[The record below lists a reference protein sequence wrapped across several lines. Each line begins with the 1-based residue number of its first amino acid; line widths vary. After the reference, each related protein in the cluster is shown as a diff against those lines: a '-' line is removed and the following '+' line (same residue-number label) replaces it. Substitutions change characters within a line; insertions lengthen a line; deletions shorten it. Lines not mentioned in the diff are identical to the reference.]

1 MIKLSTILKEVQE
14 GAKVTFDDKGEAS
27 SIEIAYK
34 PLDGEQLSTD
44 DDFNKRYR
52 RYKVFYSLSSNP
64 EATNIKKAEDALKYK
79 ANLIK
84 SAELKDLLKKT
95 IVTRLPKVDYIG
107 FLESKGNL
115 NLLLLETFQDL
126 YPGAETVEIKKIE
139 YKFIDNAVDWDKFL
153 KQTDSIKK
161 TVLKFLR
168 TTAQEPGP
176 YKVRKSDQLQSLLV
190 KLLHSKY
197 NIGLHPSGEGEKFP
211 PAYNIIV
218 ECLTKGK
225 TMLII
230 DDNTHTGTDFY
241 KIFEGIE
248 RIREGIVE
256 ANSKPTQDEQEVI
269 NTLEQL
275 KKNPKAKTS
284 TYLQKEISRLENEV
298 KLYRSRINILNRNAN
313 KSKDRFFGYALYVL
327 DPGDINK

>member
-1 MIKLSTILKEVQE
+1 MIKLSDIVKEVLE
-14 GAKVTFDDKGEAS
+14 GVKVTFDDSGEKAT
-27 SIEIAYK
+27 SIDIAYQH
-34 PLDGEQLSTD
+34 LDGEQLNTD
-44 DDFNKRYR
+44 DDFNKRYG
-52 RYKVFYSLSSNP
+52 YKVFYSLRSDP
-64 EATNIKKAEDALKYK
+64 KATKIKKAEDALKYK

-84 SAELKDLLKKT
+84 SAELKNLLKKT

-107 FLESKGNL
+107 FLESKGSL
-115 NLLLLETFQDL
+115 NLLLLNTFQDL
-126 YPGAETVEIKKIE
+126 YPGAETVEIKKVE
-139 YKFIDNAVDWDKFL
+139 YKFIDNAVDWDKFS

-161 TVLKFLR
+161 TILKFLR
-168 TTAQEPGP
+168 TTAQKPGP
-176 YKVRKSDQLQSLLV
+176 YKIRKSDELQSLLV

-225 TMLII
+225 TMLIV

-256 ANSKPTQDEQEVI
+256 ANSKPTQEEQEVI
-269 NTLEQL
+269 ARLEQL
-275 KKNPKAKTS
+275 KKSPKVKTS
-284 TYLQKEISRLENEV
+284 TYLQKEIPKLEDEI
-298 KLYRSRINILNRNAN
+298 KLYRSRIDILNRSAN
-313 KSKDRFFGYALYVL
+313 RSKDHFFGYALYVL
-327 DPGDINK
+327 DPGDIDR